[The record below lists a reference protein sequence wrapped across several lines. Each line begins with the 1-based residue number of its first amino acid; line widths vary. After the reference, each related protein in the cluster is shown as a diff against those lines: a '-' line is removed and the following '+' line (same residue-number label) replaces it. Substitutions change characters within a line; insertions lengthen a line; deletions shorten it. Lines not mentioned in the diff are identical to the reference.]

1 MFKRHCKPIQIM
13 NIEDVRNIDS
23 ISIRLADLT
32 ATQLLEVLDEIEL
45 YEEEMMILR
54 DVIEVR
60 RQIDGKDLFK
70 MAKYIVDSYQM
81 NKVIRKIKTI
91 QQ

>member
-1 MFKRHCKPIQIM
+1 M

-23 ISIRLADLT
+23 VSIRLANLT
-32 ATQLLEVLDEIEL
+32 ADQLLQVLDEIEV
-45 YEEEMMILR
+45 YDEEMMILR

-60 RQIDGKDLFK
+60 RQLDGKDLFK

-81 NKVIRKIKTI
+81 HKVIRKIKTI

>member
-1 MFKRHCKPIQIM
+1 M

-23 ISIRLADLT
+23 VSIRLANLT
-32 ATQLLEVLDEIEL
+32 ADQLLQILDEIEL
-45 YEEEMMILR
+45 YDEEIMILR
-54 DVIEVR
+54 DTIEVR
-60 RQIDGKDLFK
+60 RQLDGKDLFK

>member
-1 MFKRHCKPIQIM
+1 MPKRHRKLIQIM

-23 ISIRLADLT
+23 VSIRLADLT
-32 ATQLLEVLDEIEL
+32 ASQLVEVLDEIEL
-45 YEEEMMILR
+45 YDEEIMILR
-54 DVIEVR
+54 DVIEIR
-60 RQIDGKDLFK
+60 RQLDGKDLFK

-81 NKVIRKIKTI
+81 HKVIRKIKTI

>member
-1 MFKRHCKPIQIM
+1 M

-23 ISIRLADLT
+23 VSIRLADLT
-32 ATQLLEVLDEIEL
+32 ADQLLQILDEIEL
-45 YEEEMMILR
+45 YDEEIMILR
-54 DVIEVR
+54 DTIEVR
-60 RQIDGKDLFK
+60 RQLDGKDLFK